1 MVPKKRET
9 NERMSNNFNK
19 GNKSSRSL
27 YSIESHNQTS
37 HAVYHENC
45 KLLGLEC
52 THGFQSNNG
61 PMYVTHYFDFRVPVK

>member
-52 THGFQSNNG
+52 THIYPFKWLDSSPIMAQC
-61 PMYVTHYFDFRVPVK
+61 T